1 MSGEVSAQTLSS
13 KSTALATW
21 RQERYLAAMALVTT
35 PVTVVTTDGPAGRSG
50 QTISAMC
57 SISIEPP
64 TLLVSVNRRS
74 PLCGFIC
81 ANGVFAVNVLS
92 PRQAEVSDSFAGRPN
107 DGAPYNFERESWMIR
122 ATGSPVLTG
131 ASASFD
137 CELQEQVDAATHRI
151 FIGKVL
157 DTYSWPGESLAY
169 RLQRYGSH
177 QPLKSS

>member
-1 MSGEVSAQTLSS
+1 MAGELSFRTS
-13 KSTALATW
+13 SSDTPAKATW
-21 RQERYLAAMALVTT
+21 RRERYLAAMALAIT

-57 SISIEPP
+57 SISTEPP

-74 PLCGFIC
+74 PLCEVIG
-81 ANGVFAVNVLS
+81 ANGVFAVNLLS

-107 DGAPYNFERESWMIR
+107 DGSPYNFERESWMIR
-122 ATGSPVLTG
+122 ATGSPVLT
-131 ASASFD
+131 AATAIFD
-137 CELQEQVDAATHRI
+137 CELQELVDAATHRI

-157 DTYSWPGESLAY
+157 DSYSWPGESLAY

-177 QPLKSS
+177 RPLKTS